1 MDGPELS
8 QQERMIL
15 DDIEA
20 KLRADQLLDR
30 RLRTL
35 RRGVRPWTGSWSD
48 ARSPGL
54 VLYTCL
60 LAISSVA
67 AFVRAVTTTSTAALW
82 VFAAL
87 WVPTAICLVR
97 LLCRWGRAA
106 AAAAAAKRTKT

>member
-20 KLRADQLLDR
+20 QLRSDQRLDR

-35 RRGVRPWTGSWSD
+35 RRGARPWTGSWSD

-54 VLYTCL
+54 GLYTCL
-60 LAISSVA
+60 LAVACAA
-67 AFVRAVTTTSTAALW
+67 AFVRVLSTASPTVLW

-87 WVPTAICLVR
+87 WVPTVICGLR
-97 LLCRWGRAA
+97 LLCRWGSARLTTMT
-106 AAAAAAKRTKT
+106 RHTKP